1 MDANGGR
8 NGAPFSQTRIILV
21 IDMILEAEEAMKAGE
36 VPVGCV
42 FVRDGVIIAKA
53 RNRTNELRNVRLPW
67 LHILSSHSR
76 VDVFHPQ
83 RAHDMRNWRPSI
95 SSFQSPL

>member
-8 NGAPFSQTRIILV
+8 NGAPFSRKPDYLV

-53 RNRTNELRNVRLPW
+53 RNRTNELRNVRPPFVAYSL
-67 LHILSSHSR
+67 ILLTR
-76 VDVFHPQ
+76 WIYFTY
-83 RAHDMRNWRPSI
+83 RAHDMRN
-95 SSFQSPL
+95 